1 MLSVSF
7 ALNCGLF
14 RTFMDAGKEGVY
26 AEPGYRPMLEARQ
39 LAQQAADAIGT

>member
-26 AEPGYRPMLEARQ
+26 AEQGYRPMLEARQ

>member
-7 ALNCGLF
+7 TLNCGLF